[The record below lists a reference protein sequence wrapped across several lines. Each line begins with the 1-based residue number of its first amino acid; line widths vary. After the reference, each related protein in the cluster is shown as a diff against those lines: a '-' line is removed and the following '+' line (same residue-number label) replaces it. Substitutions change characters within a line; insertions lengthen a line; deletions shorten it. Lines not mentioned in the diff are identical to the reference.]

1 MATESTVLRFTGS
14 FGIALCVVMAMLWFS
29 LEISGFNERQQ
40 RREIEVHEVS
50 VLTEDRRRDFREL
63 LGEGQIGPSPMLAP
77 LAEIAPLDL
86 SRGVRG
92 IVQLEVLVDPSG
104 AVTDV
109 RVIDASPAG
118 VYEAQAIAEIG
129 TRRYEPEYID
139 GRAMPT
145 RRLEIVDFTVRSASE
160 D

>member
-1 MATESTVLRFTGS
+1 MATESTVLRFVGS

-40 RREIEVHEVS
+40 RRELEAHEVS
-50 VLTEDRRRDFREL
+50 VLTEDQRRDFREL
-63 LGEGQIGPSPMLAP
+63 LGDGQIRPSPMLAP

-86 SRGVRG
+86 NRDARG
-92 IVQLEVLVDPSG
+92 IVQLEVLVDSTG

-118 VYEAQAIAEIG
+118 VYEEQAIAEIE
-129 TRRYEPEYID
+129 TRLYEPEYID

-145 RRLEIVDFTVRSASE
+145 RRLELVDFTVRSASA